1 MALPNGAG
9 GYQVGDGNVN
19 DPIIDLISAPVSV
32 TATAT
37 LTVAQVLNGLILAN
51 SGVTST
57 QTYTLP
63 TVTELEA
70 TLINSDRIGTAFSF
84 RVVNLGTSSGT
95 AVIAAGTGLGE
106 AVGPLGDALT
116 MNYADIPNFPVSTV
130 VGHSGRLI
138 AGKLARHIRNSSPV
152 IGGSPPDAVK
162 KETGATGNG
171 FDTPSE
177 RKP

>member
-19 DPIIDLISAPVSV
+19 DPIIDLIADPVSI

-51 SGVTST
+51 SGVTAAA

-63 TVTELEA
+63 TVADLEA
-70 TLINSDRIGTAFSF
+70 VLVNSDRIGTTFTF

-95 AVIAAGTGLGE
+95 AIISAGTGWTVSGS
-106 AVGPLGDALT
+106 LT
-116 MNYADIPNFPVSTV
+116 MTIPVT
-130 VGHSGRLI
+130 
-138 AGKLARHIRNSSPV
+138 
-152 IGGSPPDAVK
+152 
-162 KETGATGNG
+162 TGAQMVARKTGAG
-171 FDTPSE
+171 AWTLY
-177 RKP
+177 RVA